1 MAMFRGSSAAVLGGG
16 IAGCTVAAELA
27 RSGRVSVTLFERA
40 PRLGGLHRSERAGG
54 FVFDIGAFVFVEG
67 HSIAPAKIEDLG
79 LDLREVIK
87 EVTDGAEFIEVKL
100 QAELADFTISEL
112 ERSRDAHGT
121 GRHAG

>member
-1 MAMFRGSSAAVLGGG
+1 MRVQAVFKKITPERLRSSATRMEQSAH
-16 IAGCTVAAELA
+16 
-27 RSGRVSVTLFERA
+27 S
-40 PRLGGLHRSERAGG
+40 
-54 FVFDIGAFVFVEG
+54 FVEG

-121 GRHAG
+121 DRHAG